1 MPRLR
6 VHAIVA
12 LLAVALAGCGS
23 DPEPAPEPNAATPE
37 PTATEATPTATAGEA
52 TPEPAA
58 DADAVTVAGVEI
70 ANAKD
75 VDAEPEVTVRK
86 GAEPPAELVSRDLV
100 KGDGARIAS
109 GDQVSV
115 RYTGVSW
122 STGEKFDASW
132 DSGTDP
138 ITFPIGVGQVI
149 PGWDEGV
156 TGMRVGDRRLL
167 IIPPDLGYGPA
178 GQPPVIAANETLIFV
193 IDAVDVS

>member
-6 VHAIVA
+6 VHAITA
-12 LLAVALAGCGS
+12 LFALALSGCGS
-23 DPEPAPEPNAATPE
+23 DSEPARESNASTPS
-37 PTATEATPTATAGEA
+37 PTA

-58 DADAVTVAGVEI
+58 GDGNAASASAVKVAG
-70 ANAKD
+70 AKN
-75 VDAEPEVTVRK
+75 VDAEPEVTVRE
-86 GAEPPAELVSRDLV
+86 GSEPPTELVSRDLV

-132 DSGTDP
+132 DRGSEP
-138 ITFPIGVGQVI
+138 FTFPIGAGQVI
-149 PGWDEGV
+149 PGWDQGV
-156 TGMRVGDRRLL
+156 AGMRVGGRRLL

-178 GQPPVIAANETLIFV
+178 GSPPVIAPNETLIFV
-193 IDAVDVS
+193 VDAVDVS

>member
-6 VHAIVA
+6 VHAITA
-12 LLAVALAGCGS
+12 LFALALSGCGS
-23 DPEPAPEPNAATPE
+23 ESEPAAESDAATPT
-37 PTATEATPTATAGEA
+37 PAATEA

-58 DADAVTVAGVEI
+58 GADSVTVAGVQI

-75 VDAEPEVTVRK
+75 LDQEPVITVTE
-86 GAEPPAELVSRDLV
+86 GAEPPQELISRDLV

-109 GDQVSV
+109 GDEVSV

-132 DSGTDP
+132 DRGNEP

-149 PGWDEGV
+149 PGWDQGV
-156 TGMRVGDRRLL
+156 PDMRVGGRRLL
-167 IIPPDLGYGPA
+167 IIPPDLGYGEAGSPPA
-178 GQPPVIAANETLIFV
+178 IAGNETLIFV
-193 IDAVDVS
+193 IDAVDAG